1 MPQLDISPTPN
12 PNSLKCTLRK
22 GAFIPEGMESFRSA
36 EEAAGHALGER
47 LFGVEGVTDVF
58 IVPQFLTITKSPA
71 AHWDDILPAVQR
83 AVREV
88 ASKDAL

>member
-1 MPQLDISPTPN
+1 MPQLDITPTPN

-47 LFGVEGVTDVF
+47 LFGIRGVADVF
-58 IVPQFLTITKSPA
+58 IVPQFLTITKRPDA
-71 AHWDDILPAVQR
+71 DWNDILPAVKK
-83 AVREV
+83 AVQDV
-88 ASKDAL
+88 AAQG

>member
-22 GAFIPEGMESFRSA
+22 GAFIPEGMESFNSA

-47 LFGVEGVTDVF
+47 LFHIGGIMNVF
-58 IVPQFLTITKSPA
+58 IMPRFLTITKTPD
-71 AHWDDILPAVQR
+71 AHWGDIMPEVER
-83 AVREV
+83 AVADTR
-88 ASKDAL
+88 

>member
-22 GAFIPEGMESFRSA
+22 GAFIPEGMESFNSA

-47 LFGVEGVTDVF
+47 LFRIGGIINVF
-58 IVPQFLTITKSPA
+58 IMPRFLTVTKTPDA
-71 AHWDDILPAVQR
+71 DWGDILPKVQQAV
-83 AVREV
+83 
-88 ASKDAL
+88 KDTR